1 MLGLLIS
8 LSLFCLVNYV
18 LWSLWCRHAPKV
30 LSPTAPGWIQRPNFL
45 IFFFLVLVFVL
56 IYRGEPR
63 R

>member
-1 MLGLLIS
+1 MLGALIS

-30 LSPTAPGWIQRPNFL
+30 ISPIATGWIQRPNFL
-45 IFFFLVLVFVL
+45 IFFFVVLVFVL